1 MKDLFLYSCW
11 LIPVYGL
18 LGSILTLPWSLGIIN
33 RTGPRPAAYVNLL
46 MTVLGLLHG
55 TIAFNQIWQRPTQQ
69 LTYHWVTVA
78 DLSLSLSIELSP
90 VSLGAL
96 EVITLISLLAQVY
109 ALGYMEKDW
118 SLARFYGLMGFFEA
132 ALGGIA
138 LSDSFLFSYGLLE
151 MLTVS
156 TYLLVGFWYAQPLV
170 VTAARDAFL
179 TKRVGDIILLM
190 GLVALSSYG
199 AGLSFSQL
207 ETWANTSPLPTLTA
221 TLIGLSLIAGP
232 TGKCA
237 QFPLNLWLDEAME
250 GPNPAG
256 ILRNS
261 IVVSAGAYV
270 LIKLQ
275 PVFTLSPIASDVLI
289 VLGTITA
296 IGTSLMALSQIDIK
310 RALSHSTSAYL
321 GLVFIAVGLG
331 HVDIALLLLFSHAIA
346 KALLFM
352 SAGSLILTTSN
363 QNITEMG
370 GIWSR
375 MPATTTAFLVG
386 SAGMTALLPTGMF
399 WTMRRWLSGAW
410 EVPGWL
416 WMVLVFVNLLSVLNL
431 TRVFRLVFLGT
442 PQSKTR
448 RTPEVAWPMALPM
461 VGLIIVALIAPIV
474 PIRWNLW
481 LSSTTPLLSNDSA
494 MVRWSLPLLLASGA
508 IGLLIGARMEIRR
521 AWARP
526 TGLVLRFLQDL
537 FAYDFY
543 LDRIY
548 QVTVVWLVATLS
560 KITTWLDRYV
570 IDGLV
575 NLVSLATIF
584 SGSALK
590 YNATGQSQFYVLT
603 IIVGVGLILWTVLNG
618 QWSDTAVTLRETVT
632 NYWSSL
638 FNP

>member
-1 MKDLFLYSCW
+1 MSHFFLFNSW
-11 LIPVYGL
+11 FIPFYGL
-18 LGSILTLPWSLGIIN
+18 IGSILTLPWSLGIVR
-33 RTGPRPAAYVNLL
+33 RTGPRPAAYLNLS
-46 MTVLGLLHG
+46 MTVLALAHG
-55 TIAFNQIWQRPTQQ
+55 AIAFSQIWQVQTQQ
-69 LTYHWVTVA
+69 LIYHWLKVA
-78 DLSLSLSIELSP
+78 DLDLTLVMELSP

-96 EVITLISLLAQVY
+96 ELITGIGLLAQFY

-118 SLARFYGLMGFFEA
+118 SLARFFGLIGFFEA
-132 ALGGIA
+132 ALSGIA
-138 LSDSFLFSYGLLE
+138 LSDSLLLSYGLLE
-151 MLTVS
+151 MLTFS

-179 TKRVGDIILLM
+179 TKRVGDILLLM

-199 AGLSFSQL
+199 AGLTFSQL
-207 ETWANTSPLPTLTA
+207 ETWTETSSLPPLTI

-256 ILRNS
+256 IMRNS

-275 PVFTLSPIASDVLI
+275 PVFSLSPVVSDTLV
-289 VLGTITA
+289 VLGTVTA
-296 IGTSLMALSQIDIK
+296 LGTSLMALAQIDIK
-310 RALSHSTSAYL
+310 RALSHSTSAFL

-331 HVDIALLLLFSHAIA
+331 HVDIAILLLFSHAAA

-352 SAGSLILTTSN
+352 SIGAIITSTSN

-370 GIWSR
+370 GLWSK
-375 MPATTTAFLVG
+375 MPATTTAFIVG
-386 SAGMTALLPTGMF
+386 SAGLIALMPMSLF
-399 WTMRRWLSGAW
+399 WTLQRWFNGSLA
-410 EVPGWL
+410 VDGWL
-416 WMVLVFVNLLSVLNL
+416 LAVLMFVNCFNALNL
-431 TRVFRLVFLGT
+431 TRVFRLVFLGQ

-448 RTPEVAWPMALPM
+448 RTPEVAWPMAFPM
-461 VGLIIVALIAPIV
+461 VTLIIINLIVPII

-481 LSSTTPLLSNDSA
+481 LSNVTPVIDNDSGVVQWAMPLL
-494 MVRWSLPLLLASGA
+494 VLSGFL
-508 IGLLIGARMEIRR
+508 GFLIGSTIELRR

-526 TGLVLRFLQDL
+526 TQLSLRFLQDL

-548 QVTVVWLVATLS
+548 QVTVVWVVATLS
-560 KITTWLDRYV
+560 KITAWLDRYV
-570 IDGLV
+570 IDGFV
-575 NLVSLATIF
+575 NLVSLAAIL
-584 SGSALK
+584 SGNTLK
-590 YNATGQSQFYVLT
+590 YNATGQSQFYLLT
-603 IIVGVGLILWTVLNG
+603 IIVGVILILWSLVNG
-618 QWSDTAVTLRETVT
+618 QWSMMI

-638 FNP
+638 IS

>member
-1 MKDLFLYSCW
+1 MKDLFLYTCW
-11 LIPVYGL
+11 LIPIYGL
-18 LGSILTLPWSLGIIN
+18 IGSILTLPWSLGIIS
-33 RTGPRPAAYVNLL
+33 RTGPRPAAYINLL
-46 MTVLGLLHG
+46 MTVLGLIHG
-55 TIAFNQIWQRPTQQ
+55 TIAFNQIWHRETIK
-69 LTYHWVTVA
+69 LAFEWVKVA

-90 VSLGAL
+90 VSLGTL
-96 EVITLISLLAQVY
+96 EVITLVSLLAQIY

-138 LSDSFLFSYGLLE
+138 LSDSLLFSYAFLE

-199 AGLSFSQL
+199 EGLSFSQL
-207 ETWANTSPLPTLTA
+207 ENWAVNNPVPPLTA
-221 TLIGLSLIAGP
+221 TLLGLALIAGP

-256 ILRNS
+256 IMRNS

-275 PVFTLSPIASDVLI
+275 PVFTLSPIAANVLI
-289 VLGTITA
+289 VLGTMTA

-310 RALSHSTSAYL
+310 RVLCHSTSAYL

-331 HVDIALLLLFSHAIA
+331 HVDIALLILFSHAIA

-352 SAGSLILTTSN
+352 SAGALILTTSN

-370 GIWSR
+370 GIWAR
-375 MPATTTAFLVG
+375 MPATTMAFLGG
-386 SAGMTALLPTGMF
+386 SAGMTVLMPLGMF
-399 WTMRRWLSGAW
+399 WTLKRWLSGEWAIPW
-410 EVPGWL
+410 WL
-416 WMVLVFVNLLSVLNL
+416 LAVLIFVNCLSIINL
-431 TRVFRLVFLGT
+431 TRVFRLVFLGQT
-442 PQSKTR
+442 QSKTH

-461 VGLIIVALIAPIV
+461 VALILIVLLAPII
-474 PIRWNLW
+474 PLRWDFW
-481 LSSTTPLLSNDSA
+481 LSFTNPLLNNQSFTI
-494 MVRWSLPLLLASGA
+494 VWGFPLLIASGV
-508 IGLLIGARMEIRR
+508 IGLVIGLTVELRR

-526 TGLVLRFLQDL
+526 TGLILRFLQDL

-548 QVTVVWLVATLS
+548 QFTVVLAVGSLS
-560 KITTWLDRYV
+560 KITAWLDRYI

-590 YNATGQSQFYVLT
+590 YNVSGQSQFYVLT
-603 IIVGVGLILWTVLNG
+603 ILFGIGGLIWLLLNG
-618 QWSDTAVTLRETVT
+618 QWSLIT

-638 FNP
+638 LTH

>member
-1 MKDLFLYSCW
+1 MSHFFLFNSW
-11 LIPVYGL
+11 FIPFYGL
-18 LGSILTLPWSLGIIN
+18 IGSILSLPWSLGIVR
-33 RTGPRPAAYVNLL
+33 RTGPRPAAYLNIL
-46 MTVLGLLHG
+46 MTVLALIHG
-55 TIAFNQIWQRPTQQ
+55 SIAFSQIWQVQTQQ
-69 LTYHWVTVA
+69 LVYHWLQVA
-78 DLSLSLSIELSP
+78 DLDLTLVIELSP

-96 EVITLISLLAQVY
+96 EVITGISLLAQIY

-118 SLARFYGLMGFFEA
+118 SIARFYGLMGFFEA

-138 LSDSFLFSYGLLE
+138 LSDSLLLSYGLLE
-151 MLTVS
+151 MLTLS

-179 TKRVGDIILLM
+179 TKRVGDILLLM

-199 AGLSFSQL
+199 AGLTFSQL
-207 ETWANTSPLPTLTA
+207 ETWAENSPLPPLTI

-256 ILRNS
+256 IMRNS

-275 PVFTLSPIASDVLI
+275 PIFSLSPVVSDTLI
-289 VLGTITA
+289 IIGTVTALGT
-296 IGTSLMALSQIDIK
+296 SMMALAQIDIK

-331 HVDIALLLLFSHAIA
+331 HIDIAILLLFSHAAA

-352 SAGSLILTTSN
+352 SIGAIILTTSN

-370 GIWSR
+370 GLWSK
-375 MPATTTAFLVG
+375 MPATTTAFIVG
-386 SAGMTALLPTGMF
+386 SAGLITLMPMGLF
-399 WTMRRWLSGAW
+399 WTLQRWFNGSLAVDS
-410 EVPGWL
+410 WL
-416 WMVLVFVNLLSVLNL
+416 LAVLMFVNCFNALNL
-431 TRVFRLVFLGT
+431 TRVFRLVFLGE

-448 RTPEVAWPMALPM
+448 RTPEVAWPMAFPM
-461 VGLIIVALIAPIV
+461 VTLILINLIVPIV

-481 LSSTTPLLSNDSA
+481 LSNITPLTDNDVWFVQWA
-494 MVRWSLPLLLASGA
+494 IPLLILSGFL
-508 IGLLIGARMEIRR
+508 GCLIGSTMELRR
-521 AWARP
+521 AWARS
-526 TGLVLRFLQDL
+526 TQLSLRFLQDL

-543 LDRIY
+543 LERIY
-548 QVTVVWLVATLS
+548 QVTVVLLVSTLS
-560 KITTWLDRYV
+560 KITAWIDRYV
-570 IDGLV
+570 IDGFV
-575 NLVSLATIF
+575 NLVSLAAIF
-584 SGSALK
+584 SGNTLK
-590 YNATGQSQFYVLT
+590 YNATGQSQFYLLT
-603 IIVGVGLILWTVLNG
+603 IIIGVSLLIWSVTNG
-618 QWSDTAVTLRETVT
+618 QWSMMT

-638 FNP
+638 ISQ